1 MPSRRYRDH
10 SSEPEDQYK
19 CARFIHRGRVI
30 FRGKQAVDHFCMI
43 QRLDQPL
50 NYPEFMGGSE

>member
-19 CARFIHRGRVI
+19 CARFIHRGKVI

-43 QRLDQPL
+43 QRLDQPG
-50 NYPEFMGGSE
+50 EDA